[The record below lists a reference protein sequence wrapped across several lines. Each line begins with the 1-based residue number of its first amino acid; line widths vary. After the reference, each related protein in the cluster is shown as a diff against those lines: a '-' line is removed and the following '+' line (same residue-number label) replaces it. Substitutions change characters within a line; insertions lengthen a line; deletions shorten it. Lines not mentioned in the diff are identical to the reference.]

1 MNILRLPDFD
11 HRQRAKEISFWMR
24 QLSGSGTQRS
34 QSLPSDVRDARP
46 TASALSQNSH
56 YSDLK
61 SHRPSLNPKR
71 VRSSPHVIFLHN
83 EKLDYVYDGRADSL
97 GFLAAE
103 QIFLK
108 IGDLNGSPG
117 RRCLGTQC
125 LIQLHPTDTFLESD
139 NDTIQVVLCQA
150 QTTVLCR
157 GLKLVSEAA
166 PLTTSCCYCHFFQNQ
181 GATLWVS
188 GQAVYSDKKAH
199 H

>member
-11 HRQRAKEISFWMR
+11 HRQRAVEISFWMR

-83 EKLDYVYDGRADSL
+83 EKLDYFCNGRDG
-97 GFLAAE
+97 G
-103 QIFLK
+103 IIYK
-108 IGDLNGSPG
+108 MI
-117 RRCLGTQC
+117 
-125 LIQLHPTDTFLESD
+125 H
-139 NDTIQVVLCQA
+139 
-150 QTTVLCR
+150 
-157 GLKLVSEAA
+157 
-166 PLTTSCCYCHFFQNQ
+166 
-181 GATLWVS
+181 
-188 GQAVYSDKKAH
+188 YSK
-199 H
+199 